1 MLDECYKALTGM
13 AHRKAPG
20 LDDFPM
26 EFYVKFW
33 SVLGSDLVDVLNS
46 CYHSVFVSLSVQR
59 YYHLTFKKGERL
71 DARNWRLISLLNV
84 DFKIAAGAIAGWLLK
99 VIHLVVAKDQTCGV
113 PDRYIWEN
121 VAFLWDVSYATTFDS
136 PVAILSL
143 DQEKAFDRVDWGF
156 MLSTLRTMGFGAS
169 FVNWVHLLYTN
180 VQSAVNVNGYLSS
193 FFSLS
198 RGVHQGCYLSRFQN
212 LRSVQ
217 KRLRFKAQH
226 V

>member
-59 YYHLTFKKGERL
+59 YYYLTFKKGERL

-169 FVNWVHLLYTN
+169 FVNWVRLLYTN

>member
-1 MLDECYKALTGM
+1 M
-13 AHRKAPG
+13 
-20 LDDFPM
+20 
-26 EFYVKFW
+26 
-33 SVLGSDLVDVLNS
+33 
-46 CYHSVFVSLSVQR
+46 
-59 YYHLTFKKGERL
+59 TFKKGERL

-84 DFKIAAGAIAGWLLK
+84 DFKIATCAIAGWLLK
-99 VIHLVVAKDQTCGV
+99 VIHLVVAKDQKCGV

-136 PVAILSL
+136 LVAILSL

>member
-59 YYHLTFKKGERL
+59 YYYLTFKKGERL

-136 PVAILSL
+136 RVAILSL

-169 FVNWVHLLYTN
+169 FVNWVRLLYTN

-193 FFSLS
+193 FFSS
-198 RGVHQGCYLSRFQN
+198 RGVHQGCYLRRFQN